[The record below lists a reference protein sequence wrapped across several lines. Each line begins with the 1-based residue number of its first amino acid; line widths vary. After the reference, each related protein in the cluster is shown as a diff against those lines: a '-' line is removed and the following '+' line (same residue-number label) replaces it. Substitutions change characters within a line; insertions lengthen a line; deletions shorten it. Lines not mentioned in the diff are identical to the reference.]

1 MLGQEMRS
9 GSTSSY
15 NQTNYGYLPEKGHI
29 FVNLPEYRT
38 EGSGNAMVVYTN
50 PYLKNQPKLTRTK
63 SNNISFYTALSYM
76 YDNRYAVN
84 LDLKEKR
91 FGIAASDLGLVGKKS
106 YSISFWL
113 KIIYR
118 LGICERNG

>member
-84 LDLKEKR
+84 VSVRADASNQFGQDKSTR
-91 FGIAASDLGLVGKKS
+91 FRPIWALGFRWNVGSEHWLQGIH
-106 YSISFWL
+106 
-113 KIIYR
+113 
-118 LGICERNG
+118 